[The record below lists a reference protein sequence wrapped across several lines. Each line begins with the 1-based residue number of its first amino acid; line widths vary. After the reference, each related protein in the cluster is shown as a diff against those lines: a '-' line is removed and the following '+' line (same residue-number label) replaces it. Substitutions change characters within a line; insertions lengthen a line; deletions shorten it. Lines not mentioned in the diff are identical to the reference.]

1 MDIHSSARLL
11 VGVGQD
17 EAALEHTSR
26 EEAFRTFDSSLLPS
40 WDPFGKMEWVCEMA
54 VLAVAVA
61 AAVMSA
67 NGLASLQHDIVGIVL
82 HIVVVELVFS
92 ARYMAA
98 IVD

>member
-1 MDIHSSARLL
+1 M
-11 VGVGQD
+11 
-17 EAALEHTSR
+17 EHTSR

-40 WDPFGKMEWVCEMA
+40 WDPFGTMEWACEMD
-54 VLAVAVA
+54 VLAAA

-67 NGLASLQHDIVGIVL
+67 NGLASLQHIVGIVL